1 MPIAT
6 APPVFEPPGPLD
18 EVFAEALVSLVAL
31 AVGFSVGIEG
41 MGEVGLP
48 VADELTGGAGGD
60 IDGGVDEVD
69 GTDGTDGGG
78 EGNVGIGGGGEF
90 VFGGGLSD

>member
-1 MPIAT
+1 
-6 APPVFEPPGPLD
+6 
-18 EVFAEALVSLVAL
+18 
-31 AVGFSVGIEG
+31 

-69 GTDGTDGGG
+69 GTDGGG
-78 EGNVGIGGGGEF
+78 EGNAGIGGGGEF

>member
-1 MPIAT
+1 
-6 APPVFEPPGPLD
+6 
-18 EVFAEALVSLVAL
+18 
-31 AVGFSVGIEG
+31 

-69 GTDGTDGGG
+69 GTDGGG

>member
-18 EVFAEALVSLVAL
+18 EVFAETLVSLVAL

-69 GTDGTDGGG
+69 GTDGGG